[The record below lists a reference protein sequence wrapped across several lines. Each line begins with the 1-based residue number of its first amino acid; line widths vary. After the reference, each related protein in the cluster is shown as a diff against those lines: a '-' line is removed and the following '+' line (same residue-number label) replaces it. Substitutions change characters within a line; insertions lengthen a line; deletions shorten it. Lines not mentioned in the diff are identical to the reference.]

1 MNQIYSLNRLWV
13 ALLLLILLKIPFLTN
28 AQQNVS
34 KWVEENKKNQNYS
47 EQKAFLST
55 PRNYDRNPNGVAKGL
70 NLDIDK
76 NIFKKIADNPPAS
89 LTLPV
94 PMGNGLVLNL
104 ELARVNITAPNFKVT
119 SSNGNSIK
127 NEIYKEGLY
136 YRGIVKGDNSS
147 LVSINFIDNEIS
159 GFISYAGKK
168 FMIGKLKDNSEE
180 HVLYDDVDLKAP
192 KNYACASNPKNNQTK
207 SLRESATSAVAG
219 VGCKTVKVYF
229 ECDYAMYVSFG
240 SNVTN
245 VVNYVNG
252 FFSQVATL
260 YANDNIDL
268 QISEIKV
275 WTTTDTYAT
284 LGSTYDI
291 LMAFDNNGS
300 NYNGDLAHFLTTRNL
315 GGGIA
320 YVDVLCNKSAAYGV
334 SAIATIYATVPTY
347 SWTVECVAH
356 ELGHNIGSNH
366 TQWCGWTRTDGTTGP
381 LDNCYPAEGTCAT
394 TGATPTNGG
403 TVMSYCHL
411 TGYGINFSNGF
422 GTVPG
427 NLLRSRVQNSTCLVS
442 TGAAPSGLASASITS
457 TGATVSWLA
466 VSGATNYTV
475 EYKLN
480 SATTWTTLASQTT
493 LSKSLTGLQSGSIYN
508 WRVKT
513 DCSVASASVSF
524 TTTTAACSAPTGLSN
539 TTPTSNSTTLN
550 WAAVSGATGYTIQY
564 KTSSATTWTTVSST
578 TNSYSL
584 TGLSASTTYNWQVMA
599 NCSGYATG
607 TAFTTIAASCSAPAG
622 LSSSSITSNS
632 ATVSWTA
639 VSGAANYTL
648 QYKSSASTTWITA
661 SSTIT
666 ATSYNLTGLSAS
678 TAYNWQ
684 VKANCSTTFTAANF
698 STIAASCSAAAGLT
712 SSSITSNSATVS
724 WTAVSG
730 AANYTLQYKSSTSTT
745 WITASSTITA
755 SSYNLTGLLA
765 STAYNW
771 QVKANCSTTFTAAN
785 FSTIAASC
793 SAAAG
798 LTSSS
803 ITSNSATVSWT
814 AVSGAANYTL
824 QYKSTSS
831 TTWITASSTITSTSY
846 NLTGLSAST
855 AYNWQ
860 VKANCSTT
868 FTAANFSTIAASCSA
883 AVGLTSS
890 SITSNSATVS
900 WTAVSG
906 AANYT
911 LQYKSSTSTTWIT
924 ASSTITASSY
934 NLTGLSASTA
944 YNWQVKANCST
955 TYTAANFTT
964 IASTSC
970 SLPVGMSTTNLSYTS
985 ATLVWNAVSGATN
998 YTIQY
1003 KANSSSIWI
1012 TANNGNSVAT
1022 TNFNLTGLT
1031 ANTAYNWR
1039 VKANCSNNTANV
1051 NFTTLSP
1058 DCSVPTNLTA
1068 NSLTATSVVLG
1079 WGAKNGITSYT
1090 LQYKLS
1096 TNSNWTSVT
1105 VTTNTRN
1112 ITGLTAGRT
1121 YNWRVKSSCSNNSST
1136 ASFSTPA
1143 AIPAGTKNGKVANN
1157 NPFGSSLIEFSI
1169 YPNPSEYE
1177 VKLKVAEEES
1187 GEGAYYRILDLGGN
1201 LKKSVKA
1208 SEDDVRIDIS
1218 DLQEG
1223 TYIVQFISK
1232 SGKVSTQRLVK
1243 Q

>member
-427 NLLRSRVQNSTCLVS
+427 NLLRSRVQNSTCLVG

-607 TAFTTIAASCSAPAG
+607 TAFTTISAACSAPAG

-860 VKANCSTT
+860 VKANCTTT
-868 FTAANFSTIAASCSA
+868 F
-883 AVGLTSS
+883 
-890 SITSNSATVS
+890 
-900 WTAVSG
+900 
-906 AANYT
+906 
-911 LQYKSSTSTTWIT
+911 
-924 ASSTITASSY
+924 
-934 NLTGLSASTA
+934 
-944 YNWQVKANCST
+944 
-955 TYTAANFTT
+955 TAANFTT